1 MTTTTPHDG
10 TAALDEARAPERPRL
25 AEGVELLGEYED
37 SGYREPPL
45 MVRRP
50 DNQLIQLAPLLYMVA
65 QRLDGSRDAAT
76 IGAEAGKQIGRQLP
90 AEDVEYLIEEKL
102 IPLGIVEAPDGR
114 EQHVETVD
122 PLLAL
127 RLRKGVISERVVGM
141 LARVFSPL
149 FWPPILLLGI
159 AGFVAF
165 DVWLFFSHGLAAGA
179 RETLYRPG
187 LLLMTIG
194 MVVLAAFFHELGH
207 AAACRYGG
215 ARPGVMGVGLY
226 IVWPAFYTDVT
237 DAYRLSRGGRL
248 RTDLGGV
255 YFNALFV
262 LALGGIYAVTGL
274 ESLLLV
280 ALLIQFEMVH
290 QMLPFLRLDGYYV
303 VADLVGVP
311 DLFQRIRPILESFIP
326 GRQTDPR
333 VAELKPWVRFVVTGW
348 VLVVLPIIVFQLL
361 LVVTVA
367 PRLIG
372 TAWDAM
378 RKIWASMGAA
388 FSDGRWLEGIGGV
401 VQLLLL
407 VLPLAGI
414 AYLFW
419 MLGVRFVRGWRATT
433 GRPVARGL
441 LSLLGLA
448 FLVFV
453 TLAWWPEGD
462 RFRPIQEDEQWTL
475 PSVVTAA
482 ASVPLGGE
490 PGRIDIDP
498 SSAETATG
506 STVGEG
512 SASPAPSPSLVTP
525 TPSASLT
532 PTLTPSPTPLP
543 SPSASAGASVSVA
556 PTASAS
562 VVVP

>member
-1 MTTTTPHDG
+1 MAITTPQDETEAVG
-10 TAALDEARAPERPRL
+10 EARVLRRPRL
-25 AEGVELLGEYED
+25 AEGVELLGPYEG

-45 MVRRP
+45 MVRRS
-50 DNQLIQLAPLLYMVA
+50 DNQLIQLPPLLYLVA
-65 QRLDGSRDAAT
+65 QRLDGSNDAET
-76 IGAEAGKQIGRQLP
+76 IGAEVGEQVGRGLAG
-90 AEDVEYLIEEKL
+90 EDVAYLIEEKL
-102 IPLGIVEAPDGR
+102 VPLGIVETPDAQER
-114 EQHVETVD
+114 ELETVD

-127 RLRKGVISERVVGM
+127 RLRKGVISERVVGA

-149 FWPPILLLGI
+149 FWPPILLAGI

-165 DVWLFFSHGLAAGA
+165 DVWLFFSHGLAGGA
-179 RETLYRPG
+179 REALYRPG
-187 LLLMTIG
+187 LLLMTLG
-194 MVVLAAFFHELGH
+194 MVVLAALFHELGH
-207 AAACRYGG
+207 AAACHYGG

-262 LALGGIYAVTGL
+262 LALAGIYARTGL

-280 ALLIQFEMVH
+280 ALLVQFEMVH

-326 GRQTDPR
+326 WRRSDPR

-348 VLVVLPIIVFQLL
+348 VLVVVPIIVMQML

-372 TAWDAM
+372 TAWDSL
-378 RKIWASMGAA
+378 RTTWTSMAAA
-388 FSDGRWLEGIGGV
+388 FSDGRVLMGLGGI

-414 AYLFW
+414 LYLFW
-419 MLGVRFVRGWRATT
+419 MLGARFVRGWRATK
-433 GRPVARGL
+433 GRPAARSL
-441 LSLLGLA
+441 LSVTGIA

-453 TLAWWPEGD
+453 VLAWRPAPD
-462 RFRPIQEDEQWTL
+462 RYTPIRPDELWTL
-475 PSVVTAA
+475 PAVAAAA
-482 ASVPLGGE
+482 ASVPTGEANLGTIA
-490 PGRIDIDP
+490 RDP
-498 SSAETATG
+498 VAGASGDTPLTAGT
-506 STVGEG
+506 
-512 SASPAPSPSLVTP
+512 SPAPSPSVVSPSPSTSPTSSPSASPSVSPSSTTSVTP
-525 TPSASLT
+525 TPS
-532 PTLTPSPTPLP
+532 P
-543 SPSASAGASVSVA
+543 
-556 PTASAS
+556 SAS
-562 VVVP
+562 VVP